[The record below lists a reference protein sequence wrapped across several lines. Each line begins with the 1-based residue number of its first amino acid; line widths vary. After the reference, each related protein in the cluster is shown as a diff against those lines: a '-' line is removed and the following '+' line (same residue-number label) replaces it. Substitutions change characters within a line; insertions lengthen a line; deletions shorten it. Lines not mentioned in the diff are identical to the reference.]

1 MVNKALSPEFT
12 KRRAT
17 GWHNVMGVYMV
28 WDVVMEP
35 QKKAVE
41 SKFHLGQES
50 PETSLTDSQLAS
62 ASLLLG
68 TEIHQL
74 GMPLGLQLEGLTF
87 TNVSL
92 VLSWNRP
99 INTLSSRVHFSSAPT
114 RMYFKVPL
122 IQSNPWNIR
131 RLRWYFLRLQSD
143 LLSSPQI

>member
-1 MVNKALSPEFT
+1 MVNIALSPEFT

-17 GWHNVMGVYMV
+17 GWHNVVGIYTV
-28 WDVVMEP
+28 WDVMMEP
-35 QKKAVE
+35 QKQTVE

-87 TNVSL
+87 TSRSL
-92 VLSWNRP
+92 ALSWNRP
-99 INTLSSRVHFSSAPT
+99 INTFSSRVHFSSAPT
-114 RMYFKVPL
+114 WMYFIMPL